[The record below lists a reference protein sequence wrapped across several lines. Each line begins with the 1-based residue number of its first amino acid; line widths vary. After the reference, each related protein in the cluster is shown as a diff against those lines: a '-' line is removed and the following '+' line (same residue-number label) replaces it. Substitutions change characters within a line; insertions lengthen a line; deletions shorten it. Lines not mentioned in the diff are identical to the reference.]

1 MRTRKANC
9 HPRKSKK
16 SKTCFEPEDILLLR
30 NEWNRKNPNK
40 QITSKNPSMIRKK
53 LDEYVT
59 ECEDELCWTKLIDDS
74 QTKKKIIQQNFA
86 AIHPSKWKSNEHEWL
101 SNFDISNVLKQY
113 KETYTD
119 FDFIDPSPIDFD
131 TKVGYKC
138 VTEEICTLN
147 LDDYMKKG
155 IYKLAIP
162 LNLDKHTGNG
172 FHWVVLYIDLKRK
185 FIYYFDSAKNK
196 IPDEVTSLMDRL
208 VQQTSIP
215 LKPLN
220 NQDKQHQQ
228 GNTECGM
235 YVLFFVI
242 SMLEGKSP
250 AYFNKRIITDEEVFK
265 CRQIYFNSQN

>member
-16 SKTCFEPEDILLLR
+16 RKTCFEPSDLILLR
-30 NEWNRKNPNK
+30 NEWNRKHPDHLIKSNNQSTILK
-40 QITSKNPSMIRKK
+40 Q
-53 LDEYVT
+53 LDKYMT
-59 ECEDELCWTKLIDDS
+59 ECNDDLCWTTLIEDS
-74 QTKKKIIQQNFA
+74 TTKKEITKRNFA
-86 AIHPSKWKSNEHEWL
+86 AIQPTNWKKNQHEWL
-101 SNFDISNVLKQY
+101 SNYDISNVLNQY
-113 KETYTD
+113 KEKYTD
-119 FDFIDPSPIDFD
+119 FDFIKPSPIDFD
-131 TKVGYKC
+131 TKIGYKC
-138 VTEEICTLN
+138 VTEDICHLN
-147 LDDYMKKG
+147 LEDYTKKG

-185 FIYYFDSAKNK
+185 FLYYFDSAKNE
-196 IPDEVTSLMDRL
+196 IPDEVDVLIDRL
-208 VQQTSIP
+208 IQQTPTP
-215 LKPLN
+215 LKRLN

-250 AYFNKRIITDEEVFK
+250 EYFNQRVITDEEVFK
-265 CRQIYFNSQN
+265 CRSIYFNSEE